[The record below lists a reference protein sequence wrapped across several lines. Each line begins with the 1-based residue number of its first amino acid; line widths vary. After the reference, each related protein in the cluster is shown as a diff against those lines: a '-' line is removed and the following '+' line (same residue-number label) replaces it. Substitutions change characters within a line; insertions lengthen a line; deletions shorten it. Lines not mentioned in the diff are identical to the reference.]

1 MSKKQAA
8 PEAILDYILT
18 VINRMRVSEGRV
30 KRFDA
35 QNRSVSGRP
44 LPILRLRKELEGH
57 VKLRFD
63 D

>member
-30 KRFDA
+30 KRIDA
-35 QNRSVSGRP
+35 QNRSVSGRL
-44 LPILRLRKELEGH
+44 LPILCLRKELEGH